1 MLRKKKKNKNKNK
14 ETRCVV
20 GHKKRREKEKERNGV
35 VSLFVIFYVVS
46 YLASFLNR
54 ATVKGNNLNDLISK
68 GQNEPSTK
76 CILVFSVV

>member
-1 MLRKKKKNKNKNK
+1 MESK
-14 ETRCVV
+14 EHEHGVFV
-20 GHKKRREKEKERNGV
+20 GWRAREREKEKERNGV

>member
-1 MLRKKKKNKNKNK
+1 MF
-14 ETRCVV
+14 V
-20 GHKKRREKEKERNGV
+20 GWRAREREKEKERNGV

-46 YLASFLNR
+46 YLASFPNR